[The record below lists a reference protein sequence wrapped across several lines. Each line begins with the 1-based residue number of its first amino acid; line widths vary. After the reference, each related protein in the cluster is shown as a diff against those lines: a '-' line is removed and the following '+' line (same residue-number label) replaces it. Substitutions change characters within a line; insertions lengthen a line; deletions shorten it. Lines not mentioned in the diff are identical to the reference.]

1 MRIYIHT
8 DMEGIAGLG
17 DGRLIADR
25 ASADFRRCAG
35 LFWREVAAAAR
46 GFFAGGATEITVL
59 DSHGVGHLDPT
70 VLDERLRF
78 ENNTEQIW
86 WGSLD
91 ATWDATC
98 FIGAHAMS
106 GTQGGFL
113 EHTQSGQDWYR
124 YLVNGRET
132 GELGQW
138 AAVAGEFGVPM
149 ILVTGDEA
157 ACAEARQFFDP
168 LVAVATKRGLTRMRA
183 ECLPLDKAYRK
194 VEQGACAATKLIGQV
209 KPFVIPKPS
218 TIRWEFCRCAPADDA
233 EVVPGVRRVGPRAV
247 EKVVDHAGYS
257 ILPGLLRCQAYPGE
271 TSHNGVKVIGPAGKL
286 PPGTG
291 F

>member
-1 MRIYIHT
+1 MRIYVHT
-8 DMEGIAGLG
+8 DMEGMAGLG

-25 ASADFRRCAG
+25 GSADFRRCAEI
-35 LFWREVAAAAR
+35 FWREVDAVAR
-46 GFFAGGATEITVL
+46 GLFAGGATEVAVL
-59 DSHGVGHLDPT
+59 DSHGVGHLDPAK
-70 VLDERLRF
+70 LDLRLSF
-78 ENNTEQIW
+78 ASNKEQIW

-91 ATWDATC
+91 ASWDATC
-98 FIGAHAMS
+98 FVGAHAMS

-124 YLVNGRET
+124 YFVNGRET

-157 ACAEARQFFDP
+157 ACAEARDFFDP
-168 LVAVATKRGLTRMRA
+168 IVAVATKRGLSRMRA
-183 ECLPLDKAYRK
+183 ECLPLEEAHRR
-194 VEQGACAATKLIGQV
+194 VAEGARAAMELVGRAR
-209 KPFVIPKPS
+209 PFLIPKPS
-218 TIRWEFCRCAPADDA
+218 TIRWEFCRCSMADDA
-233 EVVPGVRRVGPRAV
+233 EGLPGVRRVGPREV

-271 TSHNGVKVIGPAGKL
+271 TERSGVKVIGPAGKL
-286 PPGTG
+286 PAGTG